1 MQRLCSIFHEKRIEM
16 FTKVDGRSNSDI
28 IVLFKVTK
36 IVEGRTKSSNIFVK
50 DQEDKGEERVKDN
63 I

>member
-1 MQRLCSIFHEKRIEM
+1 M
-16 FTKVDGRSNSDI
+16 FIKVDGRSNSDI

-50 DQEDKGEERVKDN
+50 EQEDKGEERVKDN